1 MWSSKQRCRN
11 ASIVVGAALGGVVS
25 VSGLG
30 FAQDNDKQ
38 TCLQLSDPDRSIPAC
53 TRIIDSKPQNQ
64 SELADTYLFRASA
77 YRDKKQTDAALRDL
91 DAALRLNPNLVD
103 AYVVRGSVQLV
114 TNHPD
119 EAIKDLS
126 AALRINPNHT
136 EAHRQRAAAYTLKR
150 DLPAAIRDLD
160 EVVRVE
166 PRSAAAHYQRGIA
179 LGLAGQPE
187 RAFADLDMTVK
198 LQPEN
203 PMGLT
208 ALGRAYVE
216 GAGVAKNSER
226 GVELLRKAA
235 RTGFPPAKEE
245 LAKLGQPAQ

>member
-1 MWSSKQRCRN
+1 MRGKEHWCRS
-11 ASIVVGAALGGVVS
+11 ASIVIAAAIGSIVS
-25 VSGLG
+25 ASGLAL
-30 FAQDNDKQ
+30 AQDNDKQ

-64 SELADTYLFRASA
+64 SELADIYLFRASA
-77 YRDKKQTDAALRDL
+77 YRDKKQTEAALRDL

-103 AYVVRGSVQLV
+103 AYVVRGTVQLV

-126 AALRINPNHT
+126 SALRLNPNHA
-136 EAHRQRAAAYTLKR
+136 EAHRQRAAAYTMKR
-150 DLPAAIRDLD
+150 DLPGAIRDLD
-160 EVVRVE
+160 EIIRLE

-179 LGLAGQPE
+179 LGFSGQHE
-187 RAFADLDMTVK
+187 RAFADFDTAVK

-203 PMGLT
+203 PLGLT
-208 ALGRAYVE
+208 ALGQAYVE
-216 GAGVAKNSER
+216 GVGVAKNPER

-235 RTGFPPAKEE
+235 RAGFPPAKEL